1 MPRFRVDIERDKA
14 TADALAKMVP
24 EARAILEP
32 IARKL
37 QAFVWLGFKVST
49 SPYGEKW
56 APLKFRNGQPLRDTG
71 VLRNSLVPRY
81 GKDFFEFGTSHP
93 GARVHQFGATI
104 VPVKAKML
112 RFFAK
117 GSKIPIFRKSVT
129 IPARPYMPL
138 DKGGKLV
145 LPDAWAKSFLAV
157 VREKLEGKGG
167 GG

>member
-14 TADALAKMVP
+14 TADALAKALD
-24 EARAILEP
+24 ARKILEP
-32 IARKL
+32 VARKL
-37 QAFVWLGFKVST
+37 LALVKLGFKVST

-71 VLRNSLVPRY
+71 LLQNSFFTRY
-81 GKDFFEFGTSHP
+81 GPNFFDFGTNRV

-117 GSKIPIFRKSVT
+117 GSKVPIFRKSVT
-129 IPARPYMPL
+129 VPARPFLPL
-138 DKGGKLV
+138 DSAGNLV
-145 LPDAWAKSFLAV
+145 LPDAYARSFLAV
-157 VREKLEGKGG
+157 VRAKLEGKGG
-167 GG
+167 E